1 MNLFNTQPVRAKYG
15 ISPSEEYIVGMISS
29 LGSMS
34 TTGVLETAERQKI
47 MSPATA
53 HKYLKAAVAKKLLL
67 QRWSKEDKRNTEFI
81 IGARGEKLMEELKHV
96 YVGK

>member
-15 ISPSEEYIVGMISS
+15 ITANEEYIVGMVNS

-34 TTGVLETAERQKI
+34 TTRVLAMAERHKI

-53 HKYLKAAVAKKLLL
+53 HKYLKAAVA
-67 QRWSKEDKRNTEFI
+67 
-81 IGARGEKLMEELKHV
+81 
-96 YVGK
+96 